1 MDGEGNSCL
10 PRYIALRLV
19 SAVTMALIAS
29 VVIFLI
35 SNFVPGDPVL
45 AQLGD
50 ILASDPAV
58 VAQWRAKWGLD
69 LPLWDRYWI
78 FLSGLLHGDLGM
90 SIATRR
96 PVIEDIAQY
105 APATVELATVAFL
118 LSLAIGI
125 PLGIAAAVWRD
136 SVVDAAARAISLLGV
151 SAPTFWLAFIMLA
164 IFYGWLGWAP
174 GPGRLDPI
182 AFPPEGPTGFFL
194 IDSVLA
200 RDWETFHDTVA
211 HLTLPALVLAAATL
225 GLITRTTR
233 AAMLDCLQQ
242 DYVRVAR
249 AKGLRDRAVVLR
261 HALRNALVPVVTL
274 GGLAYANLLTGAVMT
289 ETIFSWPGLGRYT
302 FRSAAALDFPAIMG
316 ITLVVSATYLLVN
329 LVVDLSYALLDPRV
343 RR

>member
-1 MDGEGNSCL
+1 MPS
-10 PRYIALRLV
+10 YIALRLI
-19 SAVTMALIAS
+19 SAVAMALLAS
-29 VVIFLI
+29 LVIFLI

-58 VAQWRAKWGLD
+58 VAEWRAKWGLD
-69 LPLWDRYWI
+69 LPLWERYGL
-78 FLSGLLHGDLGM
+78 FLKGLLHGDLGT

-96 PVIEDIAQY
+96 PVLDDIVQF
-105 APATVELATVAFL
+105 APATVELATISFAMA
-118 LSLAIGI
+118 LALGI

-136 SVVDAAARAISLLGV
+136 SWIDAVARALSLLGV

-174 GPGRLDPI
+174 GPGRMDPI

-194 IDSVLA
+194 IDTALIG
-200 RDWETFHDTVA
+200 DWEGFHDALA
-211 HLTLPALVLAAATL
+211 HLILPAIVLAAATL

-249 AKGLRDRAVVLR
+249 AKGLVERVVILR

-289 ETIFSWPGLGRYT
+289 ETIFAWPGLGRYT

-329 LVVDLSYALLDPRV
+329 LLVDLSYALLDPRV

>member
-1 MDGEGNSCL
+1 L
-10 PRYIALRLV
+10 PSYIALRLI
-19 SAVTMALIAS
+19 SAVAMALLAS
-29 VVIFLI
+29 LVIFLI

-58 VAQWRAKWGLD
+58 VAEWRAKWGLD
-69 LPLWDRYWI
+69 LPLWERYGL
-78 FLSGLLHGDLGM
+78 FLRGLLHGDLGT

-96 PVIEDIAQY
+96 PVLEDIVQF
-105 APATVELATVAFL
+105 APATVELATISFAMA
-118 LSLAIGI
+118 LALGI

-136 SVVDAAARAISLLGV
+136 SWIDGVARALSLLGV

-174 GPGRLDPI
+174 GPGRMDPI

-194 IDSVLA
+194 IDTA
-200 RDWETFHDTVA
+200 FAGDWEGFHDALA
-211 HLTLPALVLAAATL
+211 HLILPAIVLAAATL

-249 AKGLRDRAVVLR
+249 AKGLVERVVILR

-289 ETIFSWPGLGRYT
+289 ETIFAWPGLGRYT

-329 LVVDLSYALLDPRV
+329 LLVDLSYALLDPRV